1 MINNI
6 EITKEN
12 MLKYFDSF
20 NGFIKHNNIH
30 IESLEDDKAVLYAD
44 LSDNSLNPGG
54 IVHGGLLFGLA
65 DSAMGSLAYLTK
77 KPAVTIDSTINYLK
91 PCKGK
96 VVKCIATPVKVG
108 KTIAVYKAEIYNEK
122 EELSAVVTANYMFI
136 G

>member
-12 MLKYFDSF
+12 MLKHFDSF
-20 NGFIKHNNIH
+20 SGFIKHNNIH
-30 IESLEDDKAVLYAD
+30 IESLEDDKAILYVD
-44 LSDNSLNPGG
+44 VNDNSLNPGG

-65 DSAMGSLAYLTK
+65 DSAMGTLAYLAK
-77 KPAVTIDSTINYLK
+77 KAAVTIDSNINYLK
-91 PCKGK
+91 PCKGN
-96 VVKCIATPVKVG
+96 VVKCVATPVKVG